1 LSPLLRY
8 ALGAN
13 SPTDSVTK
21 PALSSTATTLSLTA
35 VVRTDDPALTVGAE
49 AVNDLAGT
57 WGTGGTVNVTTA
69 ADQSGVPAGS
79 TRKVFT
85 VDTTGAARKFLRLTA
100 TLAP

>member
-1 LSPLLRY
+1 M
-8 ALGAN
+8 
-13 SPTDSVTK
+13 
-21 PALSSTATTLSLTA
+21 
-35 VVRTDDPALTVGAE
+35 VRTDDPALTVGAE

-57 WGTGGTVNVTTA
+57 WGTGGTINVTTA